1 MKNLFIVFDGIDGD
15 GKTTQALLLKEYL
28 ERKGYSVN
36 YTSEPTNNESGK
48 MISNLLRQK
57 TANRIKKEKWFEL
70 FNEDNKE
77 HQKTIKSS
85 LEGNNTVICDRY
97 FYSTLAYQLE
107 EKEWQNYSS
116 QFIKPDIVF
125 ILDLP
130 VSVAIG
136 RIKQKY
142 EKTKE
147 KKSCFEKSILLNKVR
162 KKFLMLPNFLNHPI
176 KIIDSNRSEKEI
188 FKDIEKEIK
197 LLI

>member
-28 ERKGYSVN
+28 ERKGYFVN

-130 VSVAIG
+130 VTVAIG

-147 KKSCFEKSILLNKVR
+147 KKSCFEKSVLLNKVR
-162 KKFLMLPNFLNHPI
+162 KKFLILPNFLNHPI

>member
-130 VSVAIG
+130 VTVAIG

-147 KKSCFEKSILLNKVR
+147 KKSCFEKSVLLNKVR